1 MVLLKVVSVSGSR
14 PARSYWTASTGG
26 HAMRDEPEII
36 PALVEGPPSGRVA
49 VWGLKAASVMTVVWA
64 VLILV
69 AMAWLGVWVAKYL
82 T

>member
-1 MVLLKVVSVSGSR
+1 
-14 PARSYWTASTGG
+14 
-26 HAMRDEPEII
+26 MRDEPEII